1 MQYDAETP
9 AAYLKMLDDDW
20 RRDRLL
26 AVREM
31 YLAIPGI
38 AESMSYKML
47 GYHRGADVFGHLN
60 AQKNY
65 VGVYLGDLERIDPGR
80 AIRGSANCGK
90 SCLRI
95 RKTDG
100 LEVAEAL
107 IAAKTA
113 LVLQGSYP

>member
-9 AAYLKMLDDDW
+9 DAYLKMLDDDW

-47 GYHRGADVFGHLN
+47 G
-60 AQKNY
+60 
-65 VGVYLGDLERIDPGR
+65 
-80 AIRGSANCGK
+80 
-90 SCLRI
+90 
-95 RKTDG
+95 
-100 LEVAEAL
+100 
-107 IAAKTA
+107 
-113 LVLQGSYP
+113 